1 MLATIL
7 KKFDKNKK
15 KLDDI
20 SDDVE
25 SKKALAEDE
34 LTKGGIINTG
44 EAEGV
49 QFGVI
54 GKNYAIRKYVQF
66 SQDTSCCKERLVVI
80 VRLGDFSLIRVFPDL
95 KKFGTKKI
103 VISAFFTIFLSFE
116 SCHIW

>member
-66 SQDTSCCKERLVVI
+66 SQDTSCCKERLVVSG
-80 VRLGDFSLIRVFPDL
+80 RLGDFFIDKGVSRF
-95 KKFGTKKI
+95 KKF
-103 VISAFFTIFLSFE
+103 FN
-116 SCHIW
+116 